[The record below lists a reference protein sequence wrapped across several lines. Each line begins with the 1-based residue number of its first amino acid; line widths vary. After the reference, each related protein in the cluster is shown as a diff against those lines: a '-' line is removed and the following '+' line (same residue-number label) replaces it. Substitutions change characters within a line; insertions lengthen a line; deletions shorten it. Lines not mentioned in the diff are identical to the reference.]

1 MTHEQEWDEEYD
13 VIVVGSG
20 GGALTGAYLA
30 ARAGLDTVVV
40 ERTGRLGGT
49 SSYSGGAMWLP
60 GSPVQRRDG
69 VPDST
74 ESARTYLRA
83 LLDDSAEAK
92 LETFLA
98 QAPALVERLEQDPAL
113 TFTFQAF
120 PDYYERPG
128 RVPGGR
134 SFVPRALDPAELG
147 DDLLALIR
155 PPLDRDRAGQDH
167 DTSAPL
173 TAGRA
178 LIGRLLLAYHRTG
191 HGAVTT
197 DTVMDELAATPRRV
211 TGILATRQ
219 GRRIRIGARRGVLLA
234 AGGFEHNERLR
245 GVHGVPGR
253 SDCSMAPAGTNL
265 GEPVEAA
272 VALGAATDLMHEG
285 WWCPGVR
292 MPDGRPAFVCGFT
305 GGLVVDANG
314 SRYANESLPYDRFG
328 REIQAEP
335 DRTPSFVVYDSRTG
349 GRLPAVT
356 QPPWGDPSAHLDSG
370 TLVKADTLEEL
381 AGILG
386 VDAGRLTA
394 TVARFNSFADNGK
407 DEEFAREAD
416 EFGHWFGD
424 PVLRPV
430 REAPYY
436 AARIVLSDLGT
447 KGGLVTDTSARVLR
461 EDGTPI
467 AGLYAAGNTS
477 ASFTGPFYPGPGI
490 PLGTAML
497 FASRATADMSA

>member
-1 MTHEQEWDEEYD
+1 MTQEWDEEYD
-13 VIVVGSG
+13 VVVVGSG

-40 ERTGRLGGT
+40 ERTGSLGGT

-60 GSPVQRRDG
+60 GSLVQRRDG

-83 LLDDSAEAK
+83 LLGEHGEAK
-92 LETFLA
+92 RETFLA
-98 QAPALVERLEQDPAL
+98 EAPALVERLEEDPAL
-113 TFTFQAF
+113 TFTFQVF

-147 DDLLALIR
+147 DDLLALVR
-155 PPLDRDRAGQDH
+155 PPLDRDRAGEGNDP
-167 DTSAPL
+167 SVPL

-197 DTVMDELAATPRRV
+197 DTVMDELVGTPERV
-211 TGILATRQ
+211 TGIVATRQ
-219 GRRIRIGARRGVLLA
+219 GRRVRIGARKGVLLA

-292 MPDGRPAFVCGFT
+292 MPDGQPAFVCGFT

-328 REIQAEP
+328 REIQATP
-335 DRTPSFVVYDSRTG
+335 DRTPSFVVYDFRTE

-356 QPPWGDPSAHLDSG
+356 QPPWGDPAAHLGSG

-381 AGILG
+381 AGLID
-386 VDAGRLTA
+386 VDADRLTE
-394 TVARFNSFADNGK
+394 TVERFNGFPDNGK
-407 DEEFAREAD
+407 DEEFGREAD

-436 AARIVLSDLGT
+436 AAPIVLSDLGT
-447 KGGLVTDTSARVLR
+447 KGGLVTDVSARVLR

-467 AGLYAAGNTS
+467 RGLYAAGNTT
-477 ASFTGPFYPGPGI
+477 ASFTGSVYPGPGI
-490 PLGTAML
+490 PLGTAMV
-497 FASRATADMSA
+497 FASQAAKTMTT